1 MNYDDVLVRN
11 THDIGTPK
19 RSRLERLNRKNNSQ
33 NGLLGMHDGLSR
45 HSRTYM
51 IWSPTTGKIYHTR
64 DCIFDE
70 NFNSTLAYGDNKFSG
85 YLKMMVTD
93 GQQDFDLPFYQVGLF
108 SNKQR
113 DDSSFDGMVIY
124 EHDEDGILV
133 EIVDYYHTRSTDGTS
148 QLLLQ
153 VEYLYEQN
161 FAYVDYKEFYHKHP
175 EAVIAFLRRSDLI
188 DYYPN
193 GVIGT
198 EVDHGPPCT
207 IVGPLSPL
215 LEEEIHNNNTN
226 TIGDEAKTLYE
237 NGGESPSNQVSSED
251 DEAITNID
259 SLRTFTMKR
268 HLPTD
273 IDDDNDSIT
282 TTDDYEHETLP
293 AAHTLDASP
302 TDDNEPPPLL
312 RRSIRRKTP
321 TTRYTYRANVAI
333 QQNISEIPDDIQIY
347 MHRAYQADIVNSL
360 DTTVGRVGAS
370 VVPLRAGITAMVIL
384 ILLS

>member
-1 MNYDDVLVRN
+1 
-11 THDIGTPK
+11 
-19 RSRLERLNRKNNSQ
+19 
-33 NGLLGMHDGLSR
+33 
-45 HSRTYM
+45 
-51 IWSPTTGKIYHTR
+51 
-64 DCIFDE
+64 
-70 NFNSTLAYGDNKFSG
+70 
-85 YLKMMVTD
+85 
-93 GQQDFDLPFYQVGLF
+93 
-108 SNKQR
+108 
-113 DDSSFDGMVIY
+113 
-124 EHDEDGILV
+124 
-133 EIVDYYHTRSTDGTS
+133 
-148 QLLLQ
+148 
-153 VEYLYEQN
+153 
-161 FAYVDYKEFYHKHP
+161 
-175 EAVIAFLRRSDLI
+175 VIAFFRRSDLI

-215 LEEEIHNNNTN
+215 LEEDMHNNNTN
-226 TIGDEAKTLYE
+226 TGGDEEKTLYE

-251 DEAITNID
+251 EGAITNID
-259 SLRTFTMKR
+259 SLRNFTMKR

-293 AAHTLDASP
+293 AAYTLDASP

-333 QQNISEIPDDIQIY
+333 QQNISEIPDDLQIY

-360 DTTVGRVGAS
+360 DTTLID
-370 VVPLRAGITAMVIL
+370 PLLPTPDHWRQILTYPTTTKSLWTKSFAKEFNELIKKGTVAHDTPVKNDPIIPVTVSTGSNLPPKDKSTNSGPALPYEVI
-384 ILLS
+384 